1 MPDELTWSEVP
12 KRFALHIAI
21 GVFMFVA
28 VGVAAVALHLFVDWL
43 EHHRLP
49 GWMVVTARGLEYLL
63 YSGDIGLFSI
73 YVVRTVLA
81 HGREL
86 LTTKVE

>member
-1 MPDELTWSEVP
+1 MPELTWSDVP
-12 KRFALHIAI
+12 RRFAVHIAI
-21 GVFMFVA
+21 GVLMFA
-28 VGVAAVALHLFVDWL
+28 TVGLAAVALHLFVDWL

-49 GWMVVTARGLEYLL
+49 IWMVMAAKGLEYGL

-81 HGREL
+81 HGKEL
-86 LTTKVE
+86 LTMKVE